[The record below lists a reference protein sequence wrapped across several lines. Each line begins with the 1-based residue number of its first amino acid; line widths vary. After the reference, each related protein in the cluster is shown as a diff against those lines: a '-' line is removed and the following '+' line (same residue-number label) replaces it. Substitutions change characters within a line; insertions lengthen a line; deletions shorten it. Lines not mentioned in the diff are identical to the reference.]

1 MLLCIAKLVAL
12 EATSMVYMRP
22 FVVFLGLLLCLIA
35 TRADEQRVIK
45 DSEAIRYVGRYVE
58 VCGLVVSVTTSPFGT
73 AFINFGR
80 EYPNQTFAG
89 FVPAD
94 SGIAADQI
102 TKLQGKDIGIVGTIE
117 LHRGKPEIK
126 IMSIYQIAVLS
137 SRSDGS
143 AESSTSTLARP

>member
-1 MLLCIAKLVAL
+1 MLLCTAKLFVSRLYWFA
-12 EATSMVYMRP
+12 YMRP
-22 FVVFLGLLLCLIA
+22 FCVFLGLLLCLIA
-35 TRADEQRVIK
+35 TQADEQKVIK

-94 SGIAADQI
+94 SGIPADQV
-102 TKLQGKDIGIVGTIE
+102 TKLRGKNIGIVGTIE
-117 LHRGKPEIK
+117 LYKGKPEIK
-126 IMSIYQIAVLS
+126 VMSIYQIAVLGS
-137 SRSDGS
+137 KS
-143 AESSTSTLARP
+143 AE